1 MTITDVESRRNKIL
15 EFIIQ
20 TYVET
25 AEPVGSHEVCRRFH
39 LRVSPAT
46 VRNVMGALE
55 DDELLSHPHTSA
67 GRIPTARGYRYYVDL
82 LMTPQTLSDAELRAM
97 AAFSHRAVEDPM
109 TLLQEAARVLAV
121 LTGQTALVLA
131 PRLRQ
136 CTLRRIDLILVAP
149 RRVLGLILTRDGM
162 LQQAYLEL
170 DDPVEADEL
179 ARLSRF
185 LNEQLSGQVLCEI
198 ETRLQQAL
206 MDATN
211 AFSYLY
217 KQAHELWVLGGF
229 VETAPILFVEGVS
242 HLLIQPEFRQADQ
255 HQLLLEALELRQPVA
270 ALLEDTMI
278 KGRRRVVIGV
288 EHAWPGLIRCSV
300 VSAPYRIGGRLAGAV
315 GVLGPTRMDYGRVTS
330 IVDQTSDEISRAM
343 GRFLS

>member
-1 MTITDVESRRNKIL
+1 M
-15 EFIIQ
+15 
-20 TYVET
+20 
-25 AEPVGSHEVCRRFH
+25 
-39 LRVSPAT
+39 
-46 VRNVMGALE
+46 
-55 DDELLSHPHTSA
+55 
-67 GRIPTARGYRYYVDL
+67 
-82 LMTPQTLSDAELRAM
+82 
-97 AAFSHRAVEDPM
+97 
-109 TLLQEAARVLAV
+109 
-121 LTGQTALVLA
+121 
-131 PRLRQ
+131 
-136 CTLRRIDLILVAP
+136 AP

-300 VSAPYRIGGRLAGAV
+300 VSAPYRIGGRLVGAV